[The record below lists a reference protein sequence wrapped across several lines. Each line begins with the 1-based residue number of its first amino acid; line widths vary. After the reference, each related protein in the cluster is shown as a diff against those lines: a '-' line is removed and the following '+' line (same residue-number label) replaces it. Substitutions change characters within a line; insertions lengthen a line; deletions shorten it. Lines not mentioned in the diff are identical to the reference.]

1 MSWKNLALPLAAAT
15 LMLSSITA
23 STTEVVRM
31 PKALRGMWDQG
42 PTACKLHLS
51 PDSQSPIWI
60 EGANLR
66 GYERKDVPI
75 KVNRLLREPAVWVIV
90 SVDSDLAPDISSTD
104 IFVLKGDTLT
114 ITDGRLSSDYRRCK

>member
-23 STTEVVRM
+23 STAEVVRM

-60 EGANLR
+60 EARSVR
-66 GYERKDVPI
+66 GYEIKSTPI
-75 KVNRLLREPAVWVIV
+75 KVTRAHPDPAVWAITM
-90 SVDSDLAPDISSTD
+90 DTDAAPGIL
-104 IFVLKGDTLT
+104 INEIYVLNGNTLT
-114 ITDGRLSSDYRRCK
+114 ITDGRLSSDYQRCK